1 MEAIIN
7 IFKGALIGGANVIPG
22 VSGGTMAVLMGIYD
36 KLIYSVT
43 GLFKD
48 FKNSFKFLFQLGIG
62 AVLGIGA
69 FVFIIPFLLTN
80 VPQQT
85 NFFFI
90 GLVLG
95 AGPMLYKKAKEKEI
109 KTLNMVWFAVAL
121 IIVVIMGVMREPS
134 SAGSTPSMVMFFISG
149 FIAAATMI
157 LPGVSG
163 SFMLLLLG
171 MYQPILEGVKAF
183 DMMIIM
189 PVGIGVVV
197 GFVTMTKA
205 IEVLFKKFPQT
216 AYCVIL
222 GLVLGSVVGIY
233 NEIPG
238 GFTFNLAGVISI
250 LTFGIGLA
258 ISLYMGAKES

>member
-1 MEAIIN
+1 MEVLIN
-7 IFKGALIGGANVIPG
+7 MIKGALIGGANVIPG

-48 FKNSFKFLFQLGIG
+48 FKNNFKFLFQLGVG
-62 AVLGIGA
+62 AVIGIGA
-69 FVFIIPFLLTN
+69 FIFIIPYLMDKSPL
-80 VPQQT
+80 PT
-85 NFFFI
+85 NFFFM

-95 AGPMLYKKAKEKEI
+95 AGPMLYKKAKETK
-109 KTLNMVWFAVAL
+109 LNPVNIIWFVVAL
-121 IIVVIMGVMREPS
+121 VIVVVMGVMREPS
-134 SAGSTPSMVMFFISG
+134 SAGTTPGTVMFFLAG

-171 MYQPILEGVKAF
+171 MYKPVLEGVKALDF
-183 DMMIIM
+183 GVII
-189 PVGIGVVV
+189 PVGIGVLA
-197 GFVTMTKA
+197 GFVIMTKA
-205 IEVLFKKFPQT
+205 IETMFKKFPQT
-216 AYCVIL
+216 AYFIIL

-238 GFTFNLAGVISI
+238 GFLFNLSG
-250 LTFGIGLA
+250 GLA
-258 ISLYMGAKES
+258 VITFALGLGISLFMGSKE

>member
-1 MEAIIN
+1 MEVIIN
-7 IFKGALIGGANVIPG
+7 MIKGALIGGANVIPG

-48 FKNSFKFLFQLGIG
+48 FKNNFKFLLQLGIG

-69 FVFIIPFLLTN
+69 FIFIIPFLMEEAPL
-80 VPQQT
+80 PT
-85 NFFFI
+85 NFFFM

-95 AGPMLYKKAKEKEI
+95 AGPMLYKKAKETNI
-109 KTLNMVWFAVAL
+109 KPLNILWFIVAL
-121 IIVVIMGVMREPS
+121 AIVVVMGVMREPS
-134 SAGSTPSMVMFFISG
+134 SASAAPSTIMFFIAG

-171 MYQPILEGVKAF
+171 MYKPILDGVKSF
-183 DMMIIM
+183 DMGIII
-189 PVGIGVVV
+189 PVSIGVLA
-197 GFVTMTKA
+197 GFVIMTKA
-205 IEVLFKKFPQT
+205 IETMFKKFPQT

-238 GFTFNLAGVISI
+238 GFVFGVSGIIAIITFLAG
-250 LTFGIGLA
+250 LG
-258 ISLYMGAKES
+258 ISLFMGSKE